1 VVLRQNV
8 KKASKLLQIMCLKY
22 SVAEFLSRKNLYDEA
37 YELIM
42 RYSEYNKENT
52 KLLSYKYQFV
62 NAA

>member
-1 VVLRQNV
+1 
-8 KKASKLLQIMCLKY
+8 MCLKY

>member
-1 VVLRQNV
+1 ML
-8 KKASKLLQIMCLKY
+8 KKASKLLQIMCLEY
-22 SVAEFLSRKNLYDEA
+22 SVSEVLSRKSLYDEA

-42 RYSEYNKENT
+42 RYSEYSKENT